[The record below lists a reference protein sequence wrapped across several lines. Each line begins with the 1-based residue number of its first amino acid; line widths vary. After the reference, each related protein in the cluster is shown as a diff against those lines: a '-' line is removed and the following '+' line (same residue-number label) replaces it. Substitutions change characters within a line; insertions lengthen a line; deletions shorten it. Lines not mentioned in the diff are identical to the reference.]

1 MAAVGLKKYSPS
13 VITCKY
19 MLANIYMKKNEKNR
33 PGEANTAPSRSG
45 TAFSHT
51 FPIGK

>member
-1 MAAVGLKKYSPS
+1 MAAVGIKKYFPS

-33 PGEANTAPSRSG
+33 PGEANTAPSRSRM
-45 TAFSHT
+45 AISHT

>member
-1 MAAVGLKKYSPS
+1 MAAVGLQKKFPS

-19 MLANIYMKKNEKNR
+19 MLANIYMKKNKINW
-33 PGEANTAPSRSG
+33 PGEANTAPERSRM
-45 TAFSHT
+45 AFSHT